1 METDWLSR
9 GKRFVKDVKSELFR
23 IYARSDRVM
32 MPAVPQ
38 IRHHSGATGFVMKLW
53 RKRPPLI
60 LLLTLTLLLL
70 LPVLA
75 WLQYRW
81 LGQVSAAERER
92 MQANLQ
98 RAIAQFRQDFD
109 RELTRA
115 FFHFQSGDTHRG
127 VHSAADFAQLLA
139 EWRDRAPFNQL
150 VSELYWVKLFRSG
163 ESQISRFNSTD
174 GILEPIAW
182 PEDLTGWRER
192 AKTSLSELPPH
203 FHFFIQDAEAGTR
216 AAVGS
221 LDRLRVAEQGNESI
235 KGRQS
240 PPPSPVPGIPV
251 QPGSKTRE
259 VISLIG
265 RAESAIG
272 PRVEKI
278 IEQAPAIAIPIH
290 RGVNPLGTFPEP
302 ESIGFLVARI
312 DLEYVKREFL
322 PVLAE
327 KHFGTET
334 GLEYN
339 LFVAKRTEP
348 REIIFSTDHRVG
360 APGNTL
366 KSGGAGGDGDGESGL
381 LSIRIEEFGSLLT
394 ESLPSVLQAGERP
407 APRGDR
413 MTLRVLS
420 RSSTMG
426 AGNIVIPE
434 IDGYWQVFLK
444 HKAGSLEAA
453 VGSVRR
459 RSLAISFGILLLLG
473 ASAGLLAASTRR
485 ATRLA
490 EQQMEFVAG
499 VSHELRTPLAV
510 IRSAAENLADG
521 YVGDPAQVKRY
532 GAVIRDEGRRLT
544 EMVEQVL
551 EVAGVQSGR
560 KAFQLQPTDPRR
572 IVEHAVGA
580 CRMSLAETDAT
591 LDAEIADDLP
601 LIKADQSALSRAIQ
615 NLLSNAQ
622 KYGGEQRWIG
632 LRVISVASKSGS
644 GGEVKIEVA
653 DRGLGIPA
661 SELKEI
667 FEPFYRGREVV
678 AAQIHGSGLGL
689 SLVKHIVDAHGG
701 RVEVQSETGR
711 GTTFTIVLPAVES
724 REPAGES
731 AVNYGQASTAH

>member
-1 METDWLSR
+1 
-9 GKRFVKDVKSELFR
+9 
-23 IYARSDRVM
+23 
-32 MPAVPQ
+32 
-38 IRHHSGATGFVMKLW
+38 MKLW

-70 LPVLA
+70 LPMLA

-115 FFHFQSGDTHRG
+115 FFHFQSGGAHR
-127 VHSAADFAQLLA
+127 SAYPAADLEQLLTQ
-139 EWRDRAPFNQL
+139 WRERAPFNQL
-150 VSELYWVKLFRSG
+150 VSDLYQVELFRNG

-174 GILEPIAW
+174 SILEPIAW
-182 PEDLTGWRER
+182 PEDLTEWRER
-192 AKTSLSELPPH
+192 AKDSLSKLPPN
-203 FHFFIQDAEAGTR
+203 FRFFFQDADARTR
-216 AAVGS
+216 AAVES
-221 LDRLRVAEQGNESI
+221 LDRLRVAGQDNENI
-235 KGRQS
+235 KGRES
-240 PPPSPVPGIPV
+240 LPPSTAPGIPV
-251 QPGSKTRE
+251 QPGDKTRH

-265 RAESAIG
+265 QAESAIG
-272 PRVEKI
+272 PNVERI
-278 IEQAPAIAIPIH
+278 IVQAPAIAIPIH
-290 RGVNPLGTFPEP
+290 RGVNPSGTFQEP
-302 ESIGFLVARI
+302 ESAGFLIARI
-312 DLEYVKREFL
+312 DLDYVKRELL
-322 PVLAE
+322 PALAE

-339 LFVAKRTEP
+339 LLVANRTEP
-348 REIIFSTDHRVG
+348 REVIFSTDHRAGEPGNALKSVG
-360 APGNTL
+360 A
-366 KSGGAGGDGDGESGL
+366 GDGESGL

-394 ESLPSVLQAGERP
+394 ESLPSGLQAGDRP

-434 IDGYWQVFLK
+434 IDGYWQVFLR

-453 VGSVRR
+453 VVAVRR
-459 RSLAISFGILLLLG
+459 RSLAISFGVLLLLG
-473 ASAGLLAASTRR
+473 VSAGLLVVSTRR

-580 CRMSLAETDAT
+580 CRMSLAETDT
-591 LDAEIADDLP
+591 TVEMEIADNLP
-601 LIKADQSALSRAIQ
+601 LIRADQSALSRAVQ

-632 LRVISVASKSGS
+632 LRVISVVSKSGS
-644 GGEVKIEVA
+644 VGEVKIEVA

-661 SELKEI
+661 SEVKEI

-701 RVEVQSETGR
+701 RVEVQSETGG

-724 REPAGES
+724 IEPAGES

>member
-1 METDWLSR
+1 
-9 GKRFVKDVKSELFR
+9 
-23 IYARSDRVM
+23 M
-32 MPAVPQ
+32 MPVMPH
-38 IRHHSGATGFVMKLW
+38 IRHHFGTTGFVMKLW

-92 MQANLQ
+92 MQVNLQ
-98 RAIAQFRQDFD
+98 RAITQFRQDFD

-115 FFHFQSGDTHRG
+115 YFHFQSGLN
-127 VHSAADFAQLLA
+127 SADPAAEFRKLLA

-150 VSELYWVKLFRSG
+150 VSELYWVELHRNG

-174 GILEPIAW
+174 GILEPIVW
-182 PEDLTGWRER
+182 PEDLTEWRER

-203 FHFFIQDAEAGTR
+203 FRFFIQDAEAR
-216 AAVGS
+216 ARTAAGGG
-221 LDRLRVAEQGNESI
+221 DRLRVAEQRNKII
-235 KGRQS
+235 KGRES
-240 PPPSPVPGIPV
+240 LPPSPVPGIPV
-251 QPGSKTRE
+251 QPGNKARE

-265 RAESAIG
+265 QAESAIG
-272 PRVEKI
+272 FRVEKI

-290 RGVNPLGTFPEP
+290 RGVNPSGTFLEHDKA
-302 ESIGFLVARI
+302 EFLVARI

-322 PVLAE
+322 SALAE

-339 LFVAKRTEP
+339 LLVVNRTEP
-348 REIIFSTDHRVG
+348 RTVIFSTDNRADEAHI
-360 APGNTL
+360 TL
-366 KSGGAGGDGDGESGL
+366 KAGAVGGKSDGESGL

-394 ESLPSVLQAGERP
+394 ESLPAGLQAGDRP
-407 APRGDR
+407 ALRGDR

-453 VGSVRR
+453 VSSVRR

-473 ASAGLLAASTRR
+473 ASVGLLVASTRR

-521 YVGDPAQVKRY
+521 FVGDPAQVKRY

-560 KAFQLQPTDPRR
+560 KTFQLQPADPRR

-580 CRMSLAETDAT
+580 CRMSLAGTDT
-591 LDAEIADDLP
+591 TVEMEIADNLP

-644 GGEVKIEVA
+644 GGEVKIEVT

-689 SLVKHIVDAHGG
+689 SLVKHIVEAHGG
-701 RVEVQSETGR
+701 RIDVQSETGN
-711 GTTFTIVLPAVES
+711 GTTFTIVLPAVEL

-731 AVNYGQASTAH
+731 TVNYGQASTAH

>member
-1 METDWLSR
+1 
-9 GKRFVKDVKSELFR
+9 
-23 IYARSDRVM
+23 M

-38 IRHHSGATGFVMKLW
+38 IRHHSDATGFVMKLW

-70 LPVLA
+70 LPMLA

-115 FFHFQSGDTHRG
+115 FFHFQSGGTHK
-127 VHSAADFAQLLA
+127 SAHTAPDLEQLLTQ
-139 EWRDRAPFNQL
+139 WRERAPFNQL
-150 VSELYWVKLFRSG
+150 VSELYRVELFRNG

-174 GILEPIAW
+174 SILEPIAW
-182 PEDLTGWRER
+182 PEDLTEWRER
-192 AKTSLSELPPH
+192 AKDSLSKLPPN
-203 FHFFIQDAEAGTR
+203 FRFFFQDADAGTR
-216 AAVGS
+216 AAVES
-221 LDRLRVAEQGNESI
+221 LGRLRVAEQGNESI
-235 KGRQS
+235 KGGES
-240 PPPSPVPGIPV
+240 LPPTPAPGIPV
-251 QPGSKTRE
+251 HPGNKTRQ

-265 RAESAIG
+265 QAESAIG
-272 PRVEKI
+272 PNVERI
-278 IEQAPAIAIPIH
+278 IVQAPAIAIPIH
-290 RGVNPLGTFPEP
+290 RGVNTSGTFPEP
-302 ESIGFLVARI
+302 ESAGFLIARI
-312 DLEYVKREFL
+312 DLDYVKRGLL
-322 PVLAE
+322 PALAE

-339 LFVAKRTEP
+339 LLIANRTDP
-348 REIIFSTDHRVG
+348 REIIFSTDHRAG
-360 APGNTL
+360 EPGNSL
-366 KSGGAGGDGDGESGL
+366 KSGGAGGNSDGESGL

-394 ESLPSVLQAGERP
+394 ESLPAGLQAGDRP

-434 IDGYWQVFLK
+434 IDGYWQVFLR

-459 RSLAISFGILLLLG
+459 RSLAISFGVLLLLG
-473 ASAGLLAASTRR
+473 ASAGLLVASTRR

-521 YVGDPAQVKRY
+521 YVGDPSQVKRY

-580 CRMSLAETDAT
+580 CRMSLAETDT
-591 LDAEIADDLP
+591 TVEMEIAENLP
-601 LIKADQSALSRAIQ
+601 LIKADQAALSRAVQ

-632 LRVISVASKSGS
+632 LRVISVVSKSGS
-644 GGEVKIEVA
+644 VGEVKIEVE

-661 SELKEI
+661 SEVKEI

-701 RVEVQSETGR
+701 RVEVQSETGE
-711 GTTFTIVLPAVES
+711 GTTFTILLPAVES
-724 REPAGES
+724 IEPAGES